1 MLHDI
6 DIREP
11 LFDFLD
17 ETYGKNRILE
27 EKQIG
32 RSRADIFMITDEALF
47 GIEIKSDADTYA
59 RLESQVRDYDKFYDY
74 NIVAVGSSHAE
85 HVHEHIPKYW
95 GIITIDEVDGRPDF
109 YFFRKP
115 EPNPKVKL
123 KNKLRILWR
132 PELAQLQAMNDMPK
146 YKDKSKDFVIK
157 NIVER
162 TGYPEEKKGRLK
174 PDVIQRQL
182 CHLLMERDYTT
193 IAEKILEFKKKENRQ
208 LPKRNRRKKASTRKV
223 R

>member
-74 NIVAVGSSHAE
+74 NMVAVGSSHAE

-95 GIITIDEVDGRPDF
+95 GIITIDEVGGKPDF

-132 PELAQLQAMNDMPK
+132 PELAELQAMNDMPK
-146 YKDKSKDFVIK
+146 YKEKSKDFVIK